1 MNTQAKISL
10 FKNYRE
16 VKPAGEISVF
26 QFYENI
32 VNSDYQ
38 KEITELRAIN
48 EKSLR
53 DAIKATLPACTISG
67 TFSQRNSQSL
77 IQHSGFICIDID
89 GKDNPTITNWQGL
102 RDTLG
107 TWEEVVCAALSVS
120 GRGLFL
126 IIAIA
131 YPWKHREQFLA
142 LEKDFR
148 NIGLVIDKQ
157 CKDVARLRV
166 VTSDPQAT
174 WNENAK
180 PYRKVIKEK
189 PATAYKGKTSP
200 ELGKLIEWTER
211 KHGSFTRGN
220 RNNYVTQLASA
231 AHRFGIS
238 KSEVKAYCRGL
249 VQSDFLESAIIR
261 TINSIYANPVWTGK
275 AIVNN

>member
-89 GKDNPTITNWQGL
+89 GKDNPTLTNWKGL

-107 TWEEVVCAALSVS
+107 TWEEVVSAALSVS

-157 CKDVARLRV
+157 CKDVSRLRV

-174 WNENAK
+174 WNPTAK
-180 PYRKVIKEK
+180 PYRKVIIEK
-189 PATAYKGKTSP
+189 PAPTYTGKTSP

-211 KHGSFTRGN
+211 KHGAFVKGN
-220 RNNYVTQLASA
+220 RNNFITQLAGA
-231 AHRFGIS
+231 CHRFGIS
-238 KSEVKAYCRGL
+238 KSEVKNYCRGL
-249 VQSDFLESAIIR
+249 VQSDFLEGAIIK
-261 TINSIYANPVWTGK
+261 TINSIYSNQHYNSI
-275 AIVNN
+275 AIHN